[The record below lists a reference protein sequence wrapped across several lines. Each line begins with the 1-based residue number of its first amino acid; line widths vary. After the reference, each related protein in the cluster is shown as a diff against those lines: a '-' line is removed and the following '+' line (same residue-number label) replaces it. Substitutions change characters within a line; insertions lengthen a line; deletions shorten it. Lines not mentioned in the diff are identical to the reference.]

1 MTRIKGGLLHAKRR
15 RGILKH
21 TKGFRWG
28 RKSKIKLAKVA
39 KMKAGAYAFMDRKVK
54 KRVNRGVWNIRI
66 NAAVREFGLSYS
78 KLIGAL
84 KKNNVTLDRKILALL
99 AEKHGA
105 VFAKVVE
112 AVK

>member
-1 MTRIKGGLLHAKRR
+1 
-15 RGILKH
+15 
-21 TKGFRWG
+21 
-28 RKSKIKLAKVA
+28 
-39 KMKAGAYAFMDRKVK
+39 MKAGAYAFMDRKVK

-112 AVK
+112 TIK